1 MRTLEVT
8 IDVREFEE
16 LQVDLADLNAKMQKM
31 VFDTGEEFKALWI
44 QNAEQSLHRPQS
56 YVEAILEGTEY
67 PGEGDLNTYILK
79 PAFKKVRGDK
89 DIGILIEYGFEPFDM
104 KDGLLKGRE
113 SRVIAFESFKEGTG
127 KQPTLPQ
134 KIYEE
139 FMAEKQDV
147 KTGIAIGGKNHSLLG
162 YSVFEKGVN
171 INPKSVKHNY
181 LLSKPKTWNE
191 RQMTPYAWKSHKFQG
206 LKQENSTSFKTFRTV
221 SRKQGN
227 AWIHP
232 GAMPKNIFKTTF
244 DIMKPRF
251 YQRAQEVLESAIK

>member
-8 IDVREFEE
+8 IDVRELEE

-56 YVEAILEGTEY
+56 YVEAVSEGTEY
-67 PGEGDLNTYILK
+67 PGEGDPNTYILR

-171 INPKSVKHNY
+171 INPKSTKSFIH
-181 LLSKPKTWNE
+181 PKTKQPVN
-191 RQMTPYAWKSHKFQG
+191 YAWKSHKFQG

-251 YQRAQEVLESAIK
+251 YQRAQEVLETTIK

>member
-8 IDVREFEE
+8 IDVRELEE
-16 LQVDLADLNAKMQKM
+16 LQVDLADLNAKMGKM
-31 VFDTGEEFKALWI
+31 VYDVGEEFKALWI

-56 YVEAILEGTEY
+56 YIEAILEGTEY
-67 PGEGDLNTYILK
+67 PGEGDPNTYILK

-162 YSVFEKGVN
+162 YSVFQKGAD
-171 INPKSVKHNY
+171 INPKSTKNFSV
-181 LLSKPKTWNE
+181 LKTKQPVN
-191 RQMTPYAWKSHKFQG
+191 YAWKSHKFQG